1 MNISSGIYIECKP
14 DKKFKSVISNNW
26 LYLNNDTNKE
36 SKNLLPENN
45 FSVIIIKYTDKINFE
60 ILKPHS
66 EKIKLPKKFEYA
78 RGVSL
83 IPIYDFSNINFNIP
97 INIFESGLSDEEDLK
112 NSFQKINDLIFSE
125 IENLEIDLNIQNI
138 LNEIIKNPESK
149 ISELI
154 KEEKVNERT
163 IQRKFKKISGISL
176 KQFAMIEK
184 FKEST
189 NKLALEGIYK
199 DVMRYYDQSN
209 FINEFKKLSGSNP
222 SEFIRRQNKLKIKII
237 R

>member
-1 MNISSGIYIECKP
+1 MNISSGIYIECKQ
-14 DKKFKSVISNNW
+14 DDKFKTVISKNW
-26 LYLNNDTNKE
+26 LYLNNDINEE

-45 FSVIIIKYTDKINFE
+45 FSLIIIKYTDKINFE
-60 ILKPHS
+60 ILKPHTG
-66 EKIKLPKKFEYA
+66 KIKLPKKFEYA

-97 INIFESGLSDEEDLK
+97 INIFDSRISDEENLK
-112 NSFQKINDLIFSE
+112 NSFQKINNLIFSE

-149 ISELI
+149 ITELI
-154 KEEKVNERT
+154 RMEKVNERT

-199 DVMRYYDQSN
+199 DIMRYYDQSN

-222 SEFIRRQNKLKIKII
+222 TEFIKRQNKLKIKIL